1 MNKKKFYVTTSI
13 PYVNSIPHVGT
24 AMEFVQGD
32 AIARYRRL
40 IGNEV
45 FFQTGTDDHGQ
56 KNYTT
61 AIENGEDPQAYVDR
75 HAEAFK
81 KLHAA
86 LNISYDRFIRTS
98 DQEVHWPG
106 VEKFWSK
113 LLESGDVYKG
123 EYEGL
128 YCVGCERFLT
138 EAELVDGKCPL
149 HPNREPQILSEET
162 YFFRYSKYVP
172 EVIKLIESGE
182 FQIIPGFRKKEMLE
196 ILRSTPGDVSFT
208 RLRDKLPWG
217 IPVPNDKD
225 HVIYVWADA
234 LVNYL
239 TGVGYGRDEAEF
251 EKWWPADVHVIG
263 KDILRF
269 HAGLW
274 LAMLLSAKLPLPK
287 TVFVHGFVELDGE
300 KISKSLGNGVDP
312 IELIEKYSADAL
324 RYFLLREGPSTSD
337 IDFTIAKF
345 EARYNADLANGL
357 GNLVSRVANLAEKV
371 GLDLAEV
378 SKPLLDNQYRVAV
391 EDYRFNDAL
400 SYVWAKIAA
409 TDKLLTEHKPWEKI
423 ESDPEE
429 AKEVIR
435 NAALQV
441 REIGELLLPFLPTT
455 AERVLDIF
463 AGPKIV
469 KVEAL
474 FPRLEK
480 S

>member
-113 LLESGDVYKG
+113 LLESGDIYKG

-172 EVIKLIESGE
+172 EVIKLIESGG

-196 ILRSTPGDVSFT
+196 ILRSSPGDVSFT

-239 TGVGYGRDEAEF
+239 TGVGFGRDEEEF
-251 EKWWPADVHVIG
+251 EKWWPADVHVVG
-263 KDILRF
+263 KDITRF

-287 TVFVHGFVELDGE
+287 AVFVHGFVELDGE
-300 KISKSLGNGVDP
+300 KISKSLDNGVDP

-324 RYFLLREGPSTSD
+324 RYFLLREGSPTSD
-337 IDFTIAKF
+337 IDFTTAKF

-371 GLDLAEV
+371 GLELAEA
-378 SKPLLDNQYRVAV
+378 SNPLLDNQYRVAV

-400 SYVWAKIAA
+400 SYVWSKIAA
-409 TDKLLTEHKPWEKI
+409 TDKLLTENKPWENI

-469 KVEAL
+469 KAEAL

-480 S
+480 